1 MPMPQGERM
10 QKPAA
15 RERKRYLLGPVAVR
29 FAAAK
34 TGTWRVVRPV
44 YDAENCTACRLC
56 EKYCPAGILELEK
69 AENKGDNH
77 HLIFNWEYCKGCGIC
92 MSACARHCIEMQP
105 ERDFA

>member
-1 MPMPQGERM
+1 MPMPQGEHM

-29 FAAAK
+29 FTAAK
-34 TGTWRVVRPV
+34 TGTWRILRPV
-44 YDAENCTACRLC
+44 YDAENCTGCRLC

-77 HLIFNWEYCKGCGIC
+77 NLIFNWEYCKGCGVC
-92 MSACARHCIEMQP
+92 MTACARHCIEMQP